1 MSAKDDN
8 VVQQQSN
15 SFYAAIART
24 AARSLA
30 LYFSRPVRLFR
41 PSKVSGWHS
50 LRGLADSHGQ
60 SLSPQYISWLVKEHG
75 WSVIPK
81 HFVPPMLVNG
91 LLGVV
96 LWSTYSEV
104 SSCLE
109 PHLASHPTTLAALS
123 GACAGGAQALVAAP
137 AENMRFAL
145 EGTSRATGWSDAWKE
160 VFLITKPTTP
170 MTPSEQLREARQVRD
185 WMREVGE
192 MAGRGWEGWGWGCAK
207 DICGFAA
214 FFAIFDVT
222 RRCAIEAKA
231 TSQALLDRAPQV
243 VVGSESE
250 SDNRVHS
257 VRRHTPRVV
266 HAATLVTGGAIAGL
280 SYEILSRPWD
290 AMRRAVHHDRLAPVQ
305 HQRSIAGIILHKAR
319 EDGVLSF
326 FTSPA
331 HAHHDPS
338 PSRMRRRLNTA
349 LRTLG
354 RVGPWGVGFLAW
366 EAFGPGL
373 S

>member
-1 MSAKDDN
+1 MAF
-8 VVQQQSN
+8 V
-15 SFYAAIART
+15 ART
-24 AARSLA
+24 SRQPRSVAVAPVHIMAREGT
-30 LYFSRPVRLFR
+30 RRE
-41 PSKVSGWHS
+41 SGFTFNLVLS
-50 LRGLADSHGQ
+50 CPGLTLTVCQ
-60 SLSPQYISWLVKEHG
+60 

-104 SSCLE
+104 SSRLE

-145 EGTSRATGWSDAWKE
+145 EGTSPATGWSDAWKE
-160 VFLITKPTTP
+160 VFLKTEPTTP
-170 MTPSEQLREARQVRD
+170 MAPSEKMREARQVRD

-207 DICGFAA
+207 DICGGYYSFVIPANPLLIGSRCVMPLGFAV
-214 FFAIFDVT
+214 FFAIFDIT
-222 RRCAIEAKA
+222 RRCAAETKA
-231 TSQALLDRAPQV
+231 MSQTVLDRTPQV
-243 VVGSESE
+243 LLGSES
-250 SDNRVHS
+250 DRRFRS
-257 VRRHTPRVV
+257 VRKHTPRVV
-266 HAATLVTGGAIAGL
+266 HATTLVTGGAIAGL
-280 SYEILSRPWD
+280 AYELVSRPWD
-290 AMRRAVHHDRLAPVQ
+290 AMRRAVHHDRLAPVREQ
-305 HQRSIAGIILHKAR
+305 HSIAGIILHKAR

-326 FTSPA
+326 FANPA
-331 HAHHDPS
+331 HVHHDPS
-338 PSRMRRRLNTA
+338 ASRTRRRLNTA

-354 RVGPWGVGFLAW
+354 RVGPWGVGFLVW
-366 EAFGPGL
+366 EAFGPGI